1 MTAAREGREDAGPF
15 PPPGAPALN
24 CPGCNSKV
32 ADDTAICPECDY
44 IIDKSFLAGAE
55 EESGGDASTGVGPQP
70 KARPSAPVPRARP
83 APSRSKPG
91 ARAAPAPSNDS
102 TNVRSM
108 DDIAKERAQRPPT
121 RSTPAAKPA
130 PSRATAARRAAAPVA
145 RDEDDV
151 DSDASGGSPDPWA
164 RDSSRDGFRSPIED
178 PEVLLA
184 DARNFLGELEG
195 PDRIAFWGAAL
206 VTLSCFMPWKE
217 TAADGDFLGLISLG
231 FISFLFAI
239 ATMVFIGIRV
249 RNVMAWVNPMLPW
262 GAQTACSVVCLA
274 WSLVFL
280 KISSD
285 TNLVP
290 SPLGNSEMMIS
301 SPSIGCFL
309 GILGAVVALLGSLMG
324 LRRPTD

>member
-24 CPGCNSKV
+24 CPGCKSKV

-55 EESGGDASTGVGPQP
+55 EESGGDESTGVGPQP

-83 APSRSKPG
+83 APTRSKPG
-91 ARAAPAPSNDS
+91 VKAATPPAGDDS

-121 RSTPAAKPA
+121 RSGPAAKAA
-130 PSRATAARRAAAPVA
+130 PGRSTAARRAPAPVP
-145 RDEDDV
+145 RDEDDL
-151 DSDASGGSPDPWA
+151 DSDGGSPDPWA
-164 RDSSRDGFRSPIED
+164 RDSRDSSRSPIED

-195 PDRIAFWGAAL
+195 SDRIAFWGAAL
-206 VTLSCFMPWKE
+206 VVLSCFMPWKE

-231 FISFLFAI
+231 FISFLFAVS
-239 ATMVFIGIRV
+239 TMVFIGIRV
-249 RNVMAWVNPMLPW
+249 RNVMAWVNPMIPW
-262 GAQTACSVVCLA
+262 GAQTASSVICLV
-274 WSLVFL
+274 WSLIFL

-285 TNLVP
+285 TTLVP
-290 SPLGNSEMMIS
+290 SPLGNSEMMNS

-309 GILGAVVALLGSLMG
+309 GVLGAVVALLGSLMG
-324 LRRPTD
+324 LRRPAE